1 MTRCYGHAEPVWANL
16 SHPRMQGQ
24 SYGYGG
30 YRDSYGPLDYPTRMI
45 RDYSYTPN
53 NINYDYEYDRRLR
66 TYDITMDAE
75 KSQATIVGQVDPNF
89 CLKAITR
96 CNGHAEIVWAN
107 LSHPRARGQSY
118 GYGGYRDSYHPLDYP
133 TRSLPHY
140 SYTPN
145 NINYDYNYD
154 RRRRTDPYGVDTIPY
169 YNEES
174 MNHCIIL

>member
-1 MTRCYGHAEPVWANL
+1 MDNYATLRCVL
-16 SHPRMQGQ
+16 KVHPRC
-24 SYGYGG
+24 
-30 YRDSYGPLDYPTRMI
+30 DSCKRHTMDIIGSITG
-45 RDYSYTPN
+45 
-53 NINYDYEYDRRLR
+53 